1 VSTVLARSSGARQF
15 TKFAVVGCL
24 NVVVSFAVFILF
36 YRHWPLATLMVERTG
51 SLGSMV
57 GSALARVGFHTLDA
71 GVANTAGYLAG
82 MVNSFILN
90 KQWTFEAKGRTALQM
105 RRFVIVNV
113 LALACSTLIIFIFID
128 LLSRPY
134 LSIWIMTTGLVM
146 GINFLGNKYWTFVDS
161 SGL

>member
-1 VSTVLARSSGARQF
+1 
-15 TKFAVVGCL
+15 
-24 NVVVSFAVFILF
+24 
-36 YRHWPLATLMVERTG
+36 MVERTG
-51 SLGSMV
+51 SLGSML

-71 GVANTAGYLAG
+71 GVANTTGYLAG

-90 KQWTFEAKGRTALQM
+90 KQWTFEAKGRTALQL

-113 LALACSTLIIFIFID
+113 LALACSTVIIFIFID
-128 LLSRPY
+128 LLSGPY

-161 SGL
+161 SGH